1 MNILITGIH
10 GFVGT
15 NLVKALGE
23 KHKIW
28 GLDIIQKSV
37 PNLIQ
42 TYSWEE
48 LESLPN
54 EEIPKIDVVIHLA
67 GKAHDVKNTSE
78 ASEYF
83 KVNYDLTCKIFDWV
97 VRNGVSKLIFFS
109 SVKAAAD
116 YVNGDILTEDVVP
129 CPVGPYGESKIAA
142 EKYIQENID
151 QLSAE
156 QRVYILRPAMIHGP
170 GNKGNLNLLY
180 SVVSKGFPWPLGAF
194 DNNRSFTSIANL
206 TYALDALIHG
216 NADSGV
222 YNMCDDTPLS
232 TTRLVEYIC
241 LTLGKKTRVWC
252 VNKKLIEVAA
262 TVGSWLHLPLNK
274 SRLQKLTENYVVSN
288 AKIKAALG
296 IESFPISSE
305 EGIKHTLKSFTES

>member
-23 KHKIW
+23 EHRIW
-28 GLDIIQKSV
+28 GLDIVQKRV
-37 PNLIQ
+37 PNLIR
-42 TYSWEE
+42 TYLWEE
-48 LESLPN
+48 LDSLPN
-54 EEIPKIDVVIHLA
+54 EKMPTIDVVIHLA
-67 GKAHDVKNTSE
+67 GKAHDVKNTSG

-109 SVKAAAD
+109 SVKAVAD

-142 EKYIQENID
+142 EKYIQENMD
-151 QLSAE
+151 KLVAD

-180 SVVSKGFPWPLGAF
+180 NVVSKGVPWPLGAF
-194 DNNRSFTSIANL
+194 DNNRSFTSIGNL
-206 TYALDALIHG
+206 TYALNALIHE

-222 YNMCDDTPLS
+222 YNMCDDSPLS
-232 TTRLVEYIC
+232 TIRLVELIC
-241 LTLGKKTRVWC
+241 QTLDKKARVWK
-252 VNKKLIEVAA
+252 VNKKLIETVAA
-262 TVGSWLHLPLNK
+262 VGSRLHLPLNK

-288 AKIKAALG
+288 AKIKTALG
-296 IESFPISSE
+296 IESFPVSSE
-305 EGIKHTLKSFTES
+305 EGIKHTLKSFAKL

>member
-23 KHKIW
+23 EHRIW
-28 GLDIIQKSV
+28 GLDIVQKSV

-42 TYSWEE
+42 TYSWAE
-48 LESLPN
+48 LDSLPN
-54 EEIPKIDVVIHLA
+54 DEISKIDVVIHLA

-83 KVNYDLTCKIFDWV
+83 KVNYDLTRRIFDWV

-116 YVNGDILTEDVVP
+116 YVNGDVLTEDVVP

-151 QLSAE
+151 KLSAE
-156 QRVYILRPAMIHGP
+156 QKVYILRPAMIHGP

-180 SVVSKGFPWPLGAF
+180 NVVSKGIPWPLGAF
-194 DNNRSFTSIANL
+194 DNNRSFTSIDNL
-206 TYALDALIHG
+206 TYALSALIKG
-216 NADSGV
+216 NASSGI
-222 YNMCDDTPLS
+222 YNMCDDAPLS
-232 TTRLVEYIC
+232 TTRLVELIC
-241 LTLGKKTRVWC
+241 QTLGKKARVWSI
-252 VNKKLIEVAA
+252 NKKLIEIVAS
-262 TVGSWLHLPLNK
+262 VGSILHLPLNK

-288 AKIKAALG
+288 AKIKSAIG
-296 IESFPISSE
+296 IDAFPVTSE
-305 EGIKHTLKSFTES
+305 DGIRHTLISFTE

>member
-1 MNILITGIH
+1 MNILVTGIH

-15 NLVKALGE
+15 NLLKALGE
-23 KHKIW
+23 EHQIW
-28 GLDIIQKSV
+28 GLDIVQKSV
-37 PNLIQ
+37 PNLIR

-48 LESLPN
+48 LNSLPN
-54 EEIPKIDVVIHLA
+54 EKMPIIDVVIHLA

-83 KVNYDLTCKIFDWV
+83 KVNYDLTCRIFDWV

-116 YVNGDILTEDVVP
+116 YVNGDVLTEDVVP

-151 QLSAE
+151 KLSTE

-180 SVVSKGFPWPLGAF
+180 NVVSKGIPWPLGAF
-194 DNNRSFTSIANL
+194 DNSRSFTSIDNL
-206 TYALDALIHG
+206 TYALSALIKG
-216 NADSGV
+216 NAASGV
-222 YNMCDDTPLS
+222 YNMCDDAPLS
-232 TTRLVEYIC
+232 TTRLVELIC
-241 LTLGKKTRVWC
+241 QTLGKKSRVWRM
-252 VNKKLIEVAA
+252 NKNLIEIVAS
-262 TVGSWLHLPLNK
+262 VGSILHLPLNK

-288 AKIKAALG
+288 AKIKTAIG
-296 IESFPISSE
+296 IDSFPVTSE
-305 EGIKHTLKSFTES
+305 DGIRHTLRSFTE